1 MLGFEEAEADDEF
14 RWVISYSFCFLLF
27 LYISSSDTCSDEK
40 GVGDDVSCN
49 CNNKTYLSSD
59 KTITDA
65 FSGWT
70 T

>member
-1 MLGFEEAEADDEF
+1 MGSFLFL
-14 RWVISYSFCFLLF
+14 SFCFLLF

-40 GVGDDVSCN
+40 GVGDDVN
-49 CNNKTYLSSD
+49 WNNKTYLSSN

-70 T
+70 P